1 MLSLMKHDLD
11 ISDDEV
17 TPEYVLK
24 HLCIIGDVDE
34 CIRQLRAL
42 WDVTGGFGTLLM
54 MAHDWDD
61 RAKWMRSMEL
71 LAKEVVPALPTV

>member
-1 MLSLMKHDLD
+1 MKHDLD
-11 ISDDEV
+11 IPDDEV

-34 CIRQLRAL
+34 CIRQLHAL

-54 MAHDWDD
+54 MAEW
-61 RAKWMRSMEL
+61 RVGIAARTANGRS
-71 LAKEVVPALPTV
+71 TTSSQS